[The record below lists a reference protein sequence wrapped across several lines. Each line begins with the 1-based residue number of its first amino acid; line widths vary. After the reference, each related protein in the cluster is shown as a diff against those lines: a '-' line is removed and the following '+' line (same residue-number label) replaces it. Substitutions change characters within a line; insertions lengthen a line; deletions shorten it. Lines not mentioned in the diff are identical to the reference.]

1 MDFSN
6 SSDASLTAFYKSVL
20 RQVAADR
27 NRNRRFAGASAKKY
41 ADRLC
46 QEMNLRQLKFT
57 PIEWPPA

>member
-20 RQVAADR
+20 RQVEADR
-27 NRNRRFAGASAKKY
+27 NSNRRFMGVSAKDY

-46 QEMNLRQLKFT
+46 QKMNLRQLKFT
-57 PIEWPPA
+57 PIKWPCA